1 MPKAGVYAVREGPIL
16 WGNMARMLD
25 GRPLRPYRPQ
35 SRFLRLLNTGDGRAI
50 GEYRG
55 FTFEGRW
62 CWRLKDAIDRRFM
75 DQFTTTG

>member
-1 MPKAGVYAVREGPIL
+1 MH
-16 WGNMARMLD
+16 D

-35 SRFLRLLNTGDGRAI
+35 TSFLRLINTGDGRAI

-62 CWRLKDAIDRRFM
+62 CWWLKDWIDRRFI
-75 DQFTTTG
+75 DQFSPAG